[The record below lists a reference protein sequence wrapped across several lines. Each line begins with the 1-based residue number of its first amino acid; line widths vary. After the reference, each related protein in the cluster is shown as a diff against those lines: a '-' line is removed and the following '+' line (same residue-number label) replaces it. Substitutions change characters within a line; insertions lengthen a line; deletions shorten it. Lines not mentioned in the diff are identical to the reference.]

1 MMNNMLQLP
10 PIPTSMLGLS
20 NIKIE
25 DAAMDDAGD
34 FIIKVKSVNNTI
46 KCKKCGEI
54 TSPHGYN
61 RSVRLRHLPV
71 FGHKTY
77 IDISPARG
85 ICNNCDNRPTTTESS
100 DWYNSGSSYT
110 KAYEKHVILSLI
122 NSTISDVSLKE
133 DLGYKAIEAI
143 VDRYIESEVN
153 WNDISEIGLLGIDEI
168 SLKKGYQDFVTLI
181 TSRSEKGTRIICIIK
196 GRDKAKIKDFFASIP
211 STLRKTII
219 AVCSDMY
226 DGFINSAKEVFG
238 ADIPVIVDRYH
249 VSKLYRKCLVTARK
263 AELKKLKKTLTKEEY
278 KDLKPAISLLSRRKE
293 YEFSESEK
301 ALVEPLFNLSPKI
314 KKAYYLC
321 LKLTAIY
328 NKHSTSEE
336 ASESINSWIE
346 EATNS
351 KLACF
356 KTFIKTLKKYQ
367 PEICNYFLDRNTSGF
382 VEGFNNKVKVL
393 KRRCYGIFNLK
404 HLFQRI
410 FLDFSGYSFLNNI
423 NEVKI

>member
-1 MMNNMLQLP
+1 MDNMLHLP
-10 PIPTSMLGLS
+10 PIPTSILGLS
-20 NIKIE
+20 NIEIE
-25 DAAMDDAGD
+25 DAAMDSVGD
-34 FIIKVKSVNNTI
+34 FIIKVKSIDKTI
-46 KCKKCGEI
+46 KCQQCGDV

-61 RSVRLRHLPV
+61 RSIRLRHLPV
-71 FGHKTY
+71 FGHRTY
-77 IDISPARG
+77 IETSPSRG
-85 ICNNCDNRPTTTESS
+85 ICNKCDNHPTTTESS
-100 DWYNSGSSYT
+100 DWYDAGSSYT

-122 NSTISDVSLKE
+122 NSTITDVSMK
-133 DLGYKAIEAI
+133 DDIGYKAVEAI
-143 VDRYIESEVN
+143 VDRNIESEVN
-153 WNDISEIGLLGIDEI
+153 WDDISEIGLLGIDEI
-168 SLKKGYQDFVTLI
+168 SLKKGYKDFITLI
-181 TSRSEKGTRIICIIK
+181 TSRSEKGTRIICLIK
-196 GRDKAKIKDFFASIP
+196 GRDKADIKAFFASIP
-211 STLRKTII
+211 PDLKKTII

-226 DGFINSAKEVFG
+226 DGFVNSAKEVFG

-249 VSKLYRKCLVTARK
+249 VSKLYRKCLITARK
-263 AELKKLKKTLTKEEY
+263 AELKKLKKALTKEEY
-278 KDLKPAISLLSRRKE
+278 KELKPAILLLSRRKE

-301 ALVEPLFNLSPKI
+301 ALVEPLFKLSPKL

-336 ASESINSWIE
+336 ASKSINSWIE
-346 EATNS
+346 DAENS

-367 PEICNYFLDRNTSGF
+367 SEICNYFLDRNTSGF

-410 FLDFSGYSFLNNI
+410 FLDFSGYSFLNDI
-423 NEVKI
+423 NEVRI